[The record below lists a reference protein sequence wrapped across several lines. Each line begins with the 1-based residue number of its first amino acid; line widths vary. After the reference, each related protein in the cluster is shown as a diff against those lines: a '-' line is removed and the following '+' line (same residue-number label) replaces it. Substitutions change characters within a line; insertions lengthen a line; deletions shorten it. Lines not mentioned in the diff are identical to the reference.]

1 MADPTP
7 GRPALLGRRRFARRQ
22 WARRWLALRYVVA
35 ATLALGLV
43 VGGVWLVWFSS
54 FLGVAG
60 VDVTGTE
67 DLDAAQVREVV
78 AVPAGEPLARVDLA
92 AVEAR
97 VEAMAYVRSAEV
109 TRRWPDR
116 LVVAVEEREAIA
128 VVDIAGRVRGM
139 DLDGVL
145 FREYQRPPA
154 DLPTVRTSTETGS
167 EALRE
172 AARVVAALPDGVSR
186 LVDHVEVATVDQISL
201 ALRDGREVVWGSAE
215 GSDEKAAVLAALL
228 RQPGRVLDVS
238 VPGQPTT
245 SG

>member
-1 MADPTP
+1 MPDRATDRTT
-7 GRPALLGRRRFARRQ
+7 LLGRRRFVRRQ
-22 WARRWLALRYVVA
+22 WARRWLTLRYVVA
-35 ATLALGLV
+35 ATLV
-43 VGGVWLVWFSS
+43 VGLTVAGVWLVWFSS
-54 FLGVAG
+54 VLGVAG

-67 DLDAAQVREVV
+67 ELDPAQVRRAV
-78 AVPAGEPLARVDLA
+78 AVPAGEPLVRVDLA

-97 VEAMAYVRSAEV
+97 VEAIAYVRSAEA
-109 TRRWPDR
+109 TREWPDR

-139 DLDGVL
+139 DVDGVL
-145 FREYQRPPA
+145 FRDYQSPPA
-154 DLPTVRTSTETGS
+154 DLPTVRTSAETGA

-172 AARVVAALPDGVSR
+172 AARVVAALPGDVSR
-186 LVDHVEVATVDQISL
+186 RIDHVEVSTVDQISL

-215 GSDEKAAVLAALL
+215 GSEEKAAVLVALL
-228 RQPGRVLDVS
+228 RQPGRVYDVS